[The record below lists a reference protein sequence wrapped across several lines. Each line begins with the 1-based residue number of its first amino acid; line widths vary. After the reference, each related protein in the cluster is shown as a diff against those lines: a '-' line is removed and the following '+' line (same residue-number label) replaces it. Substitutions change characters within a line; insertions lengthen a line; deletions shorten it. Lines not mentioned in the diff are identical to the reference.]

1 MSTHSF
7 YQQINQ
13 QLEQTRQDGLFK
25 NERII
30 TSSQRAEIAVADGSH
45 VINFCANNY
54 LGLANHPKLIEA

>member
-30 TSSQRAEIAVADGSH
+30 TSSQSADIAVLM
-45 VINFCANNY
+45 VVMLLTFVPITT
-54 LGLANHPKLIEA
+54 